1 MCGIAGIVSSS
12 VSDEAFLKALSFIS
26 YRGPDDTGFFVKLDR
41 ETQKKVLL
49 GINRLSII
57 DIQGGRQPMSSE
69 DGNVVVVFNGEIYN
83 FLEIRKRLESKHALR
98 TNSDTEIIPHMWE
111 EYRENMLDY
120 FDGMFAIALYDS
132 KKNILFLARDPFGE
146 KPLYYSLSQSQFIF
160 ASEPKVIISLAD
172 FSTEPDFYAIT
183 KYLFYGFIPSPH
195 SPFYKIKKIPAG
207 YYLIFDLKNWDIK
220 IREYFQVKKI
230 KARDYYGIQDIN
242 QKIKENLR
250 VSVKRRL
257 IADVPLGI
265 FLSGGIDS
273 SSVVAIA
280 SKFIKPKTF
289 SISFYESSYDESSFA
304 REISS
309 FFGTD
314 HTEYRMSEDD
324 MLEVV
329 PEIFSK
335 LDEPFADSSIIP
347 TYLLSKLTRQ
357 KVKVAL
363 SGDGGDE
370 LFGGY
375 PTYISHVLAEL
386 LKRVLKWRRMKD
398 FIVNLV
404 ESLPSSFDYFSL
416 DFKLKR
422 FFSGFD
428 FNLPQR
434 HCFWMRYF
442 SPSEIPNILNLD
454 GGQDFVFEDTL
465 RYYKEAMEKDID
477 FFSLPM
483 YLDLKLYLQDDILFK
498 TDRASSFCSLEVRT
512 PFLTKEIANLCF
524 SLRFKDKIKPLIYT
538 PDGLKFILRD
548 IMKNDL
554 PKRILKRGKQGFAV
568 PISFWIKKK
577 EKLFLEK
584 VFELEKYIRRFGVV
598 SPSFFDFVSKEFSD
612 HINSRKNNS
621 RKIFALFSL
630 SYWFERWVK

>member
-1 MCGIAGIVSSS
+1 MCGIAGAVSNSIS
-12 VSDEAFLKALSFIS
+12 EEVFLKALKSIS
-26 YRGPDDTGFFVKLDR
+26 YRGPDDTGFFVKFEPDN
-41 ETQKKVLL
+41 QKKIYL

-57 DIQGGRQPMSSE
+57 DIQGGKQPMKSE
-69 DGNVVVVFNGEIYN
+69 DGNIVVVFNGEIYN
-83 FLEIRKRLESKHALR
+83 FLELRKKLESKHFFH
-98 TNSDTEIIPHMWE
+98 TSSDTEIIPHMWE
-111 EYRENMLDY
+111 EYQEGMLDY

-146 KPLYYSLSQSQFIF
+146 KPLYYSLSQNQFIF

-172 FSTEPDFYAIT
+172 FSPEPDFYAIA
-183 KYLFYGFIPSPH
+183 KYLFYGFIPSPL
-195 SPFYKIKKIPAG
+195 SAFSKIKKIPAG
-207 YYLIFDLKNWDIK
+207 HYLIFDLKNWNIN

-230 KARDYYGIQDIN
+230 KSRDSYGIQDIN
-242 QKIKENLR
+242 QKIKENLY

-280 SKFIKPKTF
+280 SRFTKPKTF
-289 SISFYESSYDESSFA
+289 SISFSESSYDESSFA

-314 HTEYRMSEDD
+314 HTEYRMSEDN

-329 PEIFSK
+329 PEIFTK
-335 LDEPFADSSIIP
+335 LDEPFADSSILP

-375 PTYISHVLAEL
+375 PTYISHIIAEIL
-386 LKRVLKWRRMKD
+386 RKILRWKLKGFAVN
-398 FIVNLV
+398 FI
-404 ESLPSSFDYFSL
+404 ESLPSSFEYFSL

-428 FNLPQR
+428 LDLPQR

-442 SPSEIPNILNLD
+442 SPSEITNILNLD
-454 GGQDFVFEDTL
+454 MGQDFIFEDTL
-465 RYYKEAMEKDID
+465 RYYKEAVEKDID
-477 FFSLPM
+477 FFSFPM

-512 PFLTKEIANLCF
+512 PFLTREIANLCF
-524 SLRFKDKIKPLIYT
+524 SLKFKDKIKPFVYT

-548 IMKNDL
+548 IMKKEL

-568 PISFWIKKK
+568 PMSFWIKKK
-577 EKLFLEK
+577 GRIFSERI
-584 VFELEKYIRRFGVV
+584 FELERYLRRFGVL
-598 SPSFFDFVSKEFSD
+598 SPSFSDFVYKEFSD
-612 HINSRKNNS
+612 HLNSRKNNS

-630 SYWFERWVK
+630 SHWFERWIR

>member
-1 MCGIAGIVSSS
+1 MCGIAGAVSNSIS
-12 VSDEAFLKALSFIS
+12 EEVFLKALKSIS
-26 YRGPDDTGFFVKLDR
+26 YRGPDDTGFFVKFEPDN
-41 ETQKKVLL
+41 QKKIYL

-57 DIQGGRQPMSSE
+57 DIQGGKQPMKSE
-69 DGNVVVVFNGEIYN
+69 DGNIVVVFNGEIYN
-83 FLEIRKRLESKHALR
+83 FLELRKKLESKHFFH
-98 TNSDTEIIPHMWE
+98 TSSDTEIIPHMWE
-111 EYRENMLDY
+111 EYQESMLDY

-146 KPLYYSLSQSQFIF
+146 KPLYYSLSQNQFIF

-172 FSTEPDFYAIT
+172 FSPEPDFYAIA
-183 KYLFYGFIPSPH
+183 KYLFYGFIPSPL
-195 SPFYKIKKIPAG
+195 SAFSKIKKIPAG
-207 YYLIFDLKNWDIK
+207 HYLIFDLKNWNIN
-220 IREYFQVKKI
+220 IREYFQLKKI
-230 KARDYYGIQDIN
+230 KSRDSYGIQDIN
-242 QKIKENLR
+242 QKIKENLY

-280 SKFIKPKTF
+280 SRFTKPKTF
-289 SISFYESSYDESSFA
+289 SISFSESSYDESSFA

-314 HTEYRMSEDD
+314 HTEYRMSEDN

-329 PEIFSK
+329 PEIFTK
-335 LDEPFADSSIIP
+335 LDEPFADSSILP

-375 PTYISHVLAEL
+375 PTYISHIIAEIL
-386 LKRVLKWRRMKD
+386 RKILRWKLKGFAVN
-398 FIVNLV
+398 FI
-404 ESLPSSFDYFSL
+404 ESLPSSFEYFSL

-428 FNLPQR
+428 LDLPQR

-442 SPSEIPNILNLD
+442 SPSEITNILNLD
-454 GGQDFVFEDTL
+454 IGQDFIFEDTL
-465 RYYKEAMEKDID
+465 RYYKEAVEKDID
-477 FFSLPM
+477 FFSFPM

-512 PFLTKEIANLCF
+512 PFLTREIANLCF
-524 SLRFKDKIKPLIYT
+524 SLKFKDKIKPFVYT

-548 IMKNDL
+548 IMKKEL

-568 PISFWIKKK
+568 PMSFWIKKK
-577 EKLFLEK
+577 GRIFSERI
-584 VFELEKYIRRFGVV
+584 FELERYLRRFGVL
-598 SPSFFDFVSKEFSD
+598 SPSFSDFVYKEFSD
-612 HINSRKNNS
+612 HLNSRKNNS

-630 SYWFERWVK
+630 SHWFERWIR

>member
-1 MCGIAGIVSSS
+1 VCGIAGIVSSS
-12 VSDEAFLKALSFIS
+12 VSDEIFLKALNLIS
-26 YRGPDDTGFFVKLDR
+26 YRGPDDTGFFAGIDQK
-41 ETQKKVLL
+41 TQKKVLL

-57 DIQGGRQPMSSE
+57 DIQGGKQPMKSE
-69 DGNVVVVFNGEIYN
+69 DGNIVVVFNGEIYN
-83 FLEIRKRLESKHALR
+83 FLELRRKLEGKHFFR

-111 EYRENMLDY
+111 EYRESMLDY

-132 KKNILFLARDPFGE
+132 KENILFLARDPFGE
-146 KPLYYSLSQSQFIF
+146 KPLYYSLSQNQFIF

-172 FSTEPDFYAIT
+172 FSPEPDFYAIA

-195 SPFYKIKKIPAG
+195 SAFSKIKKIPAG
-207 YYLIFDLKNWDIK
+207 HYLIFDLKNWDIK
-220 IREYFQVKKI
+220 IKEYFQVKKI
-230 KARDYYGIQDIN
+230 KTRDSLGIQDIKH
-242 QKIKENLR
+242 QIKENLYI
-250 VSVKRRL
+250 SVKRRL

-280 SKFIKPKTF
+280 SEFTKPKTF

-314 HTEYRMSEDD
+314 HTEYRMREDD
-324 MLEVV
+324 MLEVI

-335 LDEPFADSSIIP
+335 LDEPFADSSILP

-375 PTYISHVLAEL
+375 PTYISHILAEL
-386 LKRVLKWRRMKD
+386 LRRILRWKFKD
-398 FIVNLV
+398 FVVNLI
-404 ESLPSSFDYFSL
+404 ESLPSSFEYFSL

-422 FFSGFD
+422 FFSGFELD
-428 FNLPQR
+428 LPQR
-434 HCFWMRYF
+434 HYFWMRYF
-442 SPSEIPNILNLD
+442 SPSEITNILNLD
-454 GGQDFVFEDTL
+454 IKQDFIFEDAL
-465 RYYKEAMEKDID
+465 RYYKEASEKDID

-483 YLDLKLYLQDDILFK
+483 YLDMKLYLQDDILFK

-512 PFLTKEIANLCF
+512 PFLTREIANLCF
-524 SLRFKDKIKPLIYT
+524 SLKFKDKIRPLIYT
-538 PDGLKFILRD
+538 LDGLKFILRD
-548 IMKNDL
+548 IMKEKL

-577 EKLFLEK
+577 ERIFAEK
-584 VFELEKYIRRFGVV
+584 IFELEKYLRRFGVL
-598 SPSFFDFVSKEFSD
+598 SPSFSNFVSKEFYD

-630 SYWFERWVK
+630 SQWIERWIR

>member
-1 MCGIAGIVSSS
+1 VCGIAGIISPSA
-12 VSDEAFLKALSFIS
+12 SDEIFLKALNLIS
-26 YRGPDDTGFFVKLDR
+26 YRGPDDTGFFAGIDQK
-41 ETQKKVLL
+41 TQKKVLL

-57 DIQGGRQPMSSE
+57 DIQGGKQPMKSE
-69 DGNVVVVFNGEIYN
+69 DGNIVVVFNGEIYN
-83 FLEIRKRLESKHALR
+83 FLELRRKLEGKHFFR
-98 TNSDTEIIPHMWE
+98 TNSDTEIIPHIWE
-111 EYRENMLDY
+111 EYRESMLDY

-132 KKNILFLARDPFGE
+132 KENILFLARDPFGE
-146 KPLYYSLSQSQFIF
+146 KPLYYSLSQNQFIF

-172 FSTEPDFYAIT
+172 FSPEPDFYAIA

-195 SPFYKIKKIPAG
+195 SAFSKIKKIPAG
-207 YYLIFDLKNWDIK
+207 HYLIFDLKNRDVKIK
-220 IREYFQVKKI
+220 EYFQVKRI
-230 KARDYYGIQDIN
+230 KAINAFGIQDIKH
-242 QKIKENLR
+242 QIKENLYI
-250 VSVKRRL
+250 SVKRRL

-280 SKFIKPKTF
+280 SEFTNPKTF

-309 FFGTD
+309 LFGTD
-314 HTEYRMSEDD
+314 HTEYRMREDD
-324 MLEVV
+324 MLEVI
-329 PEIFSK
+329 PEIFSR
-335 LDEPFADSSIIP
+335 LDEPFADSSILP

-375 PTYISHVLAEL
+375 PTYISHILAEL
-386 LKRVLKWRRMKD
+386 LRKILRWKFKD
-398 FIVNLV
+398 FVVNLI
-404 ESLPSSFDYFSL
+404 ESLPSSFEYFSL

-422 FFSGFD
+422 FFSGFELD
-428 FNLPQR
+428 LPQR
-434 HCFWMRYF
+434 HYFWMRYF
-442 SPSEIPNILNLD
+442 SPSEITNILNLD
-454 GGQDFVFEDTL
+454 IKQDFIFEDAL
-465 RYYKEAMEKDID
+465 RYYKEASEKDID

-483 YLDLKLYLQDDILFK
+483 YLDMKLYLQDDILFK

-512 PFLTKEIANLCF
+512 PFLTREIANLCF
-524 SLRFKDKIKPLIYT
+524 SLKFKDKIRPLIYT
-538 PDGLKFILRD
+538 LDGLKFILRD
-548 IMKNDL
+548 IMKEKL

-577 EKLFLEK
+577 ERIFAEK
-584 VFELEKYIRRFGVV
+584 IFELEKYLRRFGVL
-598 SPSFFDFVSKEFSD
+598 SPSFSDFVSKEFYD

-630 SYWFERWVK
+630 SHWFEKWVR

>member
-1 MCGIAGIVSSS
+1 MCGIAGAVSNSIS
-12 VSDEAFLKALSFIS
+12 EEVFLKALKSIS
-26 YRGPDDTGFFVKLDR
+26 YRGPDDTGFFVKFEPDN
-41 ETQKKVLL
+41 QKKIYL

-57 DIQGGRQPMSSE
+57 DIQGGKQPMKSE
-69 DGNVVVVFNGEIYN
+69 DGNIVVVFNGEIYN
-83 FLEIRKRLESKHALR
+83 FLELRKKLESKHFFH
-98 TNSDTEIIPHMWE
+98 TSSDTEIIPHMWE
-111 EYRENMLDY
+111 EYQESMLDY

-146 KPLYYSLSQSQFIF
+146 KPLYYSLSQNQFIF

-172 FSTEPDFYAIT
+172 FSPEPDFYAIA
-183 KYLFYGFIPSPH
+183 KYLFYGFIPSPL
-195 SPFYKIKKIPAG
+195 SAFSKIKKIPAG
-207 YYLIFDLKNWDIK
+207 HYLIFDLKNWNIN

-230 KARDYYGIQDIN
+230 KSRDSYGIQDIN
-242 QKIKENLR
+242 QKIKENLY

-280 SKFIKPKTF
+280 SRFTKPKTF
-289 SISFYESSYDESSFA
+289 SISFSESSYDESSFA

-314 HTEYRMSEDD
+314 HTEYRMSEDN

-329 PEIFSK
+329 PEIFTK
-335 LDEPFADSSIIP
+335 LDEPFADSSILP

-375 PTYISHVLAEL
+375 PTYISHIIAEIL
-386 LKRVLKWRRMKD
+386 RKILRWKLKGFAVN
-398 FIVNLV
+398 FI
-404 ESLPSSFDYFSL
+404 ESLPSSFEYFSL

-428 FNLPQR
+428 LDLPQR

-442 SPSEIPNILNLD
+442 SPSEITNILNLD
-454 GGQDFVFEDTL
+454 IGQDFIFEDTL
-465 RYYKEAMEKDID
+465 RYYKEAVEKDID
-477 FFSLPM
+477 FFSFPM

-512 PFLTKEIANLCF
+512 PFLTREIANLCF
-524 SLRFKDKIKPLIYT
+524 SLKFKDKIKPFVYT

-548 IMKNDL
+548 IMKKEL

-568 PISFWIKKK
+568 PMSFWIKKK
-577 EKLFLEK
+577 GRIFSERI
-584 VFELEKYIRRFGVV
+584 FELERYLRRFGVL
-598 SPSFFDFVSKEFSD
+598 SPSFSDFVYKEFSD
-612 HINSRKNNS
+612 HLNSRKNNS

-630 SYWFERWVK
+630 SHWFERWIR